1 VNHKILLRKLCI
13 RQHKSY
19 KIIYVISCAPEGC
32 AVRCSTIDNRH
43 LTFNRHW
50 FGNHVCTSI
59 CKKKKSNT
67 NNIDKKWTPYNI
79 NESQEKHFCLNPPH
93 VCVYPKPGHGLLKPH
108 VVVFFALSD
117 FRREVVVLFV
127 DIGGIVS
134 TFCYNYTKKKRNRS
148 EQIHKAWSLQPSTRT
163 ETCLNSF
170 TKAWAYQT
178 PAKKKPV

>member
-1 VNHKILLRKLCI
+1 MLQKGVQSVVPLLTTVILLLI
-13 RQHKSY
+13 DTDLEIMY
-19 KIIYVISCAPEGC
+19 APVYV
-32 AVRCSTIDNRH
+32 
-43 LTFNRHW
+43 
-50 FGNHVCTSI
+50 
-59 CKKKKSNT
+59 KKKSNT

>member
-1 VNHKILLRKLCI
+1 VLQKGVQSVVPLLTTVILLLI
-13 RQHKSY
+13 DTDLEIMY
-19 KIIYVISCAPEGC
+19 APVYV
-32 AVRCSTIDNRH
+32 
-43 LTFNRHW
+43 
-50 FGNHVCTSI
+50 
-59 CKKKKSNT
+59 KKKSNT

>member
-1 VNHKILLRKLCI
+1 MLQKGVQFVVPLLTTVILLLI
-13 RQHKSY
+13 DTDLEIMY
-19 KIIYVISCAPEGC
+19 APVYV
-32 AVRCSTIDNRH
+32 
-43 LTFNRHW
+43 
-50 FGNHVCTSI
+50 
-59 CKKKKSNT
+59 KKKSNT

-117 FRREVVVLFV
+117 FRREGVVLFV